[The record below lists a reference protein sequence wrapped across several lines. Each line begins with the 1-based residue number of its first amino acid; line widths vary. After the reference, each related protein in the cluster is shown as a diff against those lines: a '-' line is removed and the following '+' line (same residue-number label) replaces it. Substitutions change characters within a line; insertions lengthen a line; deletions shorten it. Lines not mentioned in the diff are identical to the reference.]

1 MCGIMGI
8 ISQDP
13 LSDLLFEEAIK
24 ASKFTQHRGPDN
36 FGYWKNTRSL
46 IMHHKLSILDLSE
59 RSNQPIHKRD
69 VILSFNGEIY
79 NWKKLIK
86 QFNLKDCYFDGDV
99 LIDLYNLM
107 GIDFIKVLE
116 GDFAISIYDTNKEKV
131 YLIRDRLGV
140 KPLLYYYENNRLYYS
155 SEVKFFNGITEVV
168 LEPNYNKL
176 LSDLALWFWNDKEE
190 TYFRNIYN
198 VEAGHYIEFDGKE
211 IRNICYWDIPD
222 NYYEGYSKDNIK
234 KLLLDSV
241 ESRTDTQNDL
251 GYLLSGGLD
260 SSLVVSMASRLNDKV
275 DTYTIFY
282 EGNEN
287 NTDYF
292 HALQLISE
300 NNNISNTVNKVSKE
314 NISMKMLKYLSY
326 QMEEV
331 VWDKVYFSMFEN
343 YRRSA
348 NDCKRIVIT
357 GQGSDEV
364 WLGYYHDFPFF
375 SLAEK
380 DVNLDKLCDL
390 FIEMNIK
397 HKDFLTEE
405 AYVIIKKS
413 VYKIIQKILNKRP
426 NDSHLNKVA
435 YWATKT
441 YLISNLMQEDR
452 FSMAMSAETRSPFLN
467 YNLVEAAFSLPDIQK
482 VNNGN
487 EKYILKQVGT
497 SYLPTSITSRQK
509 QAFVNPTSNYD
520 DIISEFLDQ
529 HGLEIDTVPFFK
541 SFFSEKFLKNI
552 VQKNIDSELLWK
564 IVGILVFL
572 NGFKGDGNF
581 YYE

>member
-13 LSDLLFEEAIK
+13 LPDLLFEEVIK

-36 FGYWKNTRSL
+36 FGYWKNTSSL
-46 IMHHKLSILDLSE
+46 IMHQKLSILDLSE

-211 IRNICYWDIPD
+211 IRNICYWDIPE
-222 NYYEGYSKDNIK
+222 NYYEGYSKDNIE

-348 NDCKRIVIT
+348 NDRKRIVIT

-364 WLGYYHDFPFF
+364 WLGYYHDFPFY

-452 FSMAMSAETRSPFLN
+452 LSMAMSVETRSPFLN
-467 YNLVEAAFSLPDIQK
+467 YNLVEAAFSLPDFQK

-497 SYLPTSITSRQK
+497 GYLPTSITSRQK

-520 DIISEFLDQ
+520 DLISEFLDQ
-529 HGLEIDTVPFFK
+529 HGSEIDTVPFFK

-572 NGFKGDGNF
+572 KGFKGDGNF

>member
-13 LSDLLFEEAIK
+13 LSDLLFEEAKK

-452 FSMAMSAETRSPFLN
+452 LSMAMSVETRSPFLN